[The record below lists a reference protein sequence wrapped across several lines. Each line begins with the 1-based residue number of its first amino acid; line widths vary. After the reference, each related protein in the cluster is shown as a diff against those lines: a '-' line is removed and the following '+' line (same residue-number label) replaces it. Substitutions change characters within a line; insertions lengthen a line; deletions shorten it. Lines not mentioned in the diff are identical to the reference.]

1 MADNPIICYS
11 CEKRK
16 TCSFANELDRAL
28 TGLGAFVSNESRT
41 QIREIVAKD
50 ITCSNYQK
58 T

>member
-1 MADNPIICYS
+1 MSNHPVICYS

-50 ITCSNYQK
+50 ITCGDYQK